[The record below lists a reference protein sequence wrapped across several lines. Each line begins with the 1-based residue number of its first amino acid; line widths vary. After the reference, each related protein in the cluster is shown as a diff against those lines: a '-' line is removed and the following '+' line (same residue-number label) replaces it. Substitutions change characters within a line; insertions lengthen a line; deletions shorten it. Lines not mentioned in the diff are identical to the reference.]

1 MRESL
6 FCWSCNYYSWILW
19 PNAWPSFLLTPAC
32 GNWLNSQMQKTF
44 HVKPLT
50 RIRFFSPT
58 RSSTVNFTPAIFC
71 FYIHLLNY
79 SSSLKL
85 ISINSILCKVRLAN
99 KWVFFAFKF
108 WNKYLKFNNIK
119 LVINTIITVIC
130 FFLFLN
136 LIMKCQN
143 RNIMCKWYWHNVF
156 VERG

>member
-6 FCWSCNYYSWILW
+6 FVVDTAIITAEYYDPMHGPVSCK
-19 PNAWPSFLLTPAC
+19 LLLNC

-58 RSSTVNFTPAIFC
+58 RSSTMNFTPAIFC

-136 LIMKCQN
+136 LKMNCQN
-143 RNIMCKWYWHNVF
+143 HNIMCK
-156 VERG
+156 